1 MNVHRLGF
9 HMSMIGALVS
19 GMLLAASA
27 TAERP
32 PERPCQKL
40 TGAARTECESRE
52 RDRERQEAPPAPAV
66 PAEPPPPDTK
76 GEGNDQSDTAD
87 PPQGKNQG

>member
-52 RDRERQEAPPAPAV
+52 RERQEAPPAPAV

>member
-40 TGAARTECESRE
+40 TGAARTECESRQ
-52 RDRERQEAPPAPAV
+52 RERQEAPPAPAV

>member
-1 MNVHRLGF
+1 MTVHRRLGF
-9 HMSMIGALVS
+9 RVSMIGALVS

-40 TGAARTECESRE
+40 TGAARTECERQNRE
-52 RDRERQEAPPAPAV
+52 RDRERQEAPPAPAA

-76 GEGNDQSDTAD
+76 SEGNDQSDTAD
-87 PPQGKNQG
+87 PPRG